1 MRAYCSIPSLL
12 FSLSASLAHVHAVD
26 SELTTS
32 HKPQQFS
39 RAYHQSE
46 SRLEISQNHESHE
59 QDRLYLDQS
68 VKGLEVMQAQYF
80 ELWIGTWPTAID
92 WTAAVVNTHVSAL
105 LDTVTRY
112 NHGNGIFRPSEVI
125 HRYFSHNVAYYFG
138 EDAFNE
144 RNEAYDDMLWV
155 VLGWLESVKFIND
168 RNLSH
173 ASWYGT
179 QFIPGF
185 AHRARI
191 FWDLA
196 SRGWDTSICGGG
208 MIWNPRLEPYKNAIT
223 NQLFIS
229 ASISMY
235 LYFPGDDN
243 SFPFMAKERISTNF
257 TPGREYDPKY
267 LKAAIDGYA
276 WLKNSN
282 MTNSQGLYVDGFHV
296 KNWGLN
302 GSIGTGKCDERNEM
316 VYTYN
321 QGVIL
326 SGLRGLWE
334 STGDPTYL
342 HDGYRLIHDVMT
354 ATGWSQGSPDSSA
367 EWAGLGQSG
376 ILQEG
381 CDPSGTC
388 SQDAQTFKG
397 IFFQHLT
404 AFCMPLPR
412 KAAAPG
418 KTHHASTALAALHE
432 SNCLVVGAW
441 VSHNA
446 KAALRSRDDE
456 GRFGMWWA
464 EPSVSDELASALPPG
479 AEDYR
484 NDPTVLS
491 QKPWTKA
498 GLDSNSRWNLP
509 QHNLVLK
516 DSQAIISEEAMK
528 SHPRRS
534 TGGAKSSDPND
545 RGRGRTVETQSG
557 GLAVLR
563 SAWELMYRKSD

>member
-1 MRAYCSIPSLL
+1 MRAYYSISILL
-12 FSLSASLAHVHAVD
+12 FSLSASL
-26 SELTTS
+26 S
-32 HKPQQFS
+32 
-39 RAYHQSE
+39 
-46 SRLEISQNHESHE
+46 
-59 QDRLYLDQS
+59 QDRLYLDHAIEA
-68 VKGLEVMQAQYF
+68 LEVMQAEYH
-80 ELWIGTWPTAID
+80 ELWIGTWPSAID
-92 WTAAVVNTHVSAL
+92 WTAAVVHTHVSAL
-105 LDTVTRY
+105 LDTVTRH
-112 NHGNGIFRPSEVI
+112 NLGNETIRPPDII
-125 HRYFSHNVAYYFG
+125 HRYFAHTIAYYFG
-138 EDAFNE
+138 EDFFSL

-155 VLGWLESVKFIND
+155 VLGWLESVKFISNH
-168 RNLSH
+168 NLSH

-179 QFIPGF
+179 EFIPGF

-196 SRGWDTSICGGG
+196 LRGWDTSICDGG
-208 MIWNPRLEPYKNAIT
+208 MLWNPRFKPYKNAIT

-235 LYFPGDDN
+235 LYFPGDNN
-243 SFPFMAKERISTNF
+243 SFPFMAQEMTSTNF
-257 TPGREYDPKY
+257 TPGRQYDPKY

-302 GSIGTGKCDERNEM
+302 GTVGTGKCDRRNEM

-342 HDGYRLIHDVMT
+342 HDGYTLIHDVMT

-367 EWAGLGQSG
+367 QWAGLGHSG
-376 ILQEG
+376 ILQER
-381 CDPSGTC
+381 CDPSGRC
-388 SQDAQTFKG
+388 NQDAQTFKG
-397 IFFQHLT
+397 IFFQHLA

-418 KTHHASTALAALHE
+418 KTHHASTVLAALHR
-432 SNCLVVGAW
+432 SNCLVVGVW

-446 KAALRSRDDE
+446 KAALRSRDAE

-464 EPSVSDELASALPPG
+464 KPSISDEIASVLPPG

-484 NDPTVLS
+484 NDPTILTHALWS
-491 QKPWTKA
+491 KA
-498 GLDSNSRWNLP
+498 GLDFDSRQNLP
-509 QHNLVLK
+509 QHHLGLK
-516 DSQAIISEEAMK
+516 EPQATIPDYGMK
-528 SHPRRS
+528 SHSRRS
-534 TGGAKSSDPND
+534 TTATGNKDPND

-563 SAWELMYRKSD
+563 AAWELMYPGSD